1 MKKIASALVLLALFP
16 AVSNAEGMALSGK
29 VGLTTGYGADLN
41 MGGNSLSG
49 RVGFNNYNFSKSGNA
64 SSMDFDFK
72 LKLQTVSALADWY
85 PFEGKFRISG
95 GIYNNKSKI
104 EMTAIP
110 DSSAS
115 YTLNGVSYPASSAV
129 SNLQGRLTFSP
140 TSPYLGIGWGN
151 PVAKGKGW
159 GMVSDVGVI
168 FQGSPKYTLT
178 ATCAAALSP
187 AQCTQLQADAAAEQA
202 KQQAD
207 LNNSFKYWPVLSIG
221 LTYQW

>member
-1 MKKIASALVLLALFP
+1 MKKIAPLFVALALLP
-16 AVSNAEGMALSGK
+16 ALAHAEGVALSGK
-29 VGLTTGYGADLN
+29 VGLTTGYGADLT
-41 MGGNSLSG
+41 MGGDSLSG
-49 RVGFNNYNFSKSGNA
+49 RIGFNKYNFNETGNA
-64 SSMDFDFK
+64 NNMDFDFK
-72 LKLQTVSALADWY
+72 LKLQSISALADWY
-85 PFEGKFRISG
+85 PFTGKFRISG

-110 DSSAS
+110 GPGATYTVNGQTYLASTDVSS
-115 YTLNGVSYPASSAV
+115 
-129 SNLQGRLTFSP
+129 LQGRLTFSP
-140 TSPYLGIGWGN
+140 ASPYLGIGWGN

-178 ATCAAALSP
+178 ATCTNP
-187 AQCTQLQADAAAEQA
+187 GTPTCTQLQNDVAAEQA

-207 LNNSFKYWPVLSIG
+207 LDNSFKYWPVLSIG

>member
-1 MKKIASALVLLALFP
+1 MKRIALVIAALAAFP
-16 AVSNAEGMALSGK
+16 AVSYAEGMALSGK
-29 VGLTTGYGADLN
+29 IGITTGYGVELT
-41 MGGNSLSG
+41 MGGDSLSG
-49 RVGFNNYNFSKSGNA
+49 RVGFNNYTYNKTGNA
-64 SSMDFDFK
+64 SSMDFNFN
-72 LKLQTVSALADWY
+72 LKLQSISALGDWY

-95 GIYNNKSKI
+95 GIYNNQSKI

-110 DSSAS
+110 GAGATYTVNNNS
-115 YTLNGVSYPASSAV
+115 YSASSAV
-129 SNLQGRLTFSP
+129 TSLQGRMTFSP

-159 GMVSDVGVI
+159 GMVSDIGVI

-178 ATCAAALSP
+178 ATCAP
-187 AQCTQLQADAAAEQA
+187 GFPQCAQLQADVAAEQA
-202 KQQAD
+202 KQQTD